1 MPERV
6 MAERVTGERVMRA
19 EGEVSRCGPA
29 GWDAVVKSSESERRV
44 REEAVG
50 TYVMLMLVVVVVVAV
65 VTSKGNHSEEA
76 EIIVCRMKNGNG
88 HILCVP
94 GQRLCEAS
102 SSHVGG
108 EGTYTFNKY
117 IYASLIGRVVV
128 EPQRDLHIVKVTS
141 GQQGTVM
148 PEAGSIVT
156 CRVLSVN
163 PSQATVSI
171 ICGTVRKQN
180 VRDHQIDTVEMYNC
194 FRPDDIILAVV
205 MSLGDLRNYELST
218 ARSELGVVTAHCE
231 EGHPLVPASWTTMKC
246 KCRMEKRKVAKV
258 MPPKT

>member
-1 MPERV
+1 
-6 MAERVTGERVMRA
+6 
-19 EGEVSRCGPA
+19 
-29 GWDAVVKSSESERRV
+29 
-44 REEAVG
+44 
-50 TYVMLMLVVVVVVAV
+50 
-65 VTSKGNHSEEA
+65 
-76 EIIVCRMKNGNG
+76 MKNGNG

-171 ICGTVRKQN
+171 ICVGPNKLHTPVSGTVRKQN

-246 KCRMEKRKVAKV
+246 KCRIEKRKVAKV